1 MRLFCLFASLNF
13 LDSVVSFVRRG
24 KEQEHTQKL
33 PEKEPNI
40 YGRTREIESVVQVLY
55 GENVA
60 GVVVSGTAGVG
71 KSTVAI
77 QAGYRLKNE
86 FGAIVKFC
94 SLRGAG
100 SGEHDGVVR
109 EILNVC
115 APGHQQGSD
124 YPKHVLLNWCRQLE
138 NEMVL
143 IVDNVEDAILGRD

>member
-1 MRLFCLFASLNF
+1 MF
-13 LDSVVSFVRRG
+13 LSFEEERNKSTPRS
-24 KEQEHTQKL
+24 EL

-40 YGRTREIESVVQVLY
+40 YGRTREIESVVQALY

-94 SLRGAG
+94 SLRGAE
-100 SGEHDGVVR
+100 SDEDDGVVR

-138 NEMVL
+138 NEMIL
-143 IVDNVEDAILGRD
+143 IIDNVEDAILGRDKYSFLTCWAR